1 MVKPTC
7 YNLYLVLNLVNYL
20 CMKIN
25 IHLQLFKIKI
35 CNNLYAN
42 YLFNRYVKICN
53 IQNTTRDILN
63 IKNNLTSGSTLSSL
77 TGCLAT
83 RSTHSCIASVIW
95 GITENYIN

>member
-1 MVKPTC
+1 MR
-7 YNLYLVLNLVNYL
+7 
-20 CMKIN
+20 IN

-35 CNNLYAN
+35 YIDNLYAN
-42 YLFNRYVKICN
+42 YYLFNRYVKICN

-63 IKNNLTSGSTLSSL
+63 IINNLTSGSTLSSL

-95 GITENYIN
+95 GITENYNYDKLQCIC